1 MDQIK
6 FVKILNDHWNL
17 VNKTRIQ
24 EDVKIKIDQDKEDS
38 ERAAERAAI
47 SARWAI
53 EDTDRRDART
63 RSASDLLATRATQ
76 DAEIKDIIAS
86 LNSVPA
92 APVDPGQ

>member
-24 EDVKIKIDQDKEDS
+24 EDTKIKIDQDKEDS

-53 EDTDRRDART
+53 EDNERQDART
-63 RSASDLLATRATQ
+63 RSTSDLLATRATQ
-76 DAEIKDIIAS
+76 DAEIKDVIAS

-92 APVDPGQ
+92 APVGAGQ